1 MTVLIGS
8 YDNFPHPK
16 KQKLKYRN
24 EKATKGQAAFA
35 AETNCEKEEGV
46 SQPTLRNTRNAASL

>member
-1 MTVLIGS
+1 MIIFLIEK
-8 YDNFPHPK
+8 NK
-16 KQKLKYRN
+16 NLKYRN
-24 EKATKGQAAFA
+24 EKATKGQAASA